1 MEKTRPA
8 IIVNNDTI
16 GALRLKVIV
25 PVTGWSDDYID
36 VPWLVK
42 LTPNNRNGLSKIS
55 AADTFQVRSIAQ
67 ERLIRQLGTLSLLTM
82 NTITIAL
89 ATVLDIKI
97 TSQE

>member
-1 MEKTRPA
+1 MHRGQIWLYNPNPTVGDEMGKTRPA

-25 PVTGWSDDYID
+25 AVTGWSDDYID

-55 AADTFQVRSIAQ
+55 AVRFRS
-67 ERLIRQLGTLSLLTM
+67 GPLLKK
-82 NTITIAL
+82 
-89 ATVLDIKI
+89 D
-97 TSQE
+97 